1 MTADATTPAGGGFPP
16 GRGPEIT
23 ERDTRAEEEVLERLL
38 GSLDERRARFDE
50 EITAEITEAIT
61 RLGIDWG
68 HPRFRDRYDGTAR
81 NDLLRSALASPAA
94 RGVVRDYVA
103 HLQEHRAEF
112 LSAVLDGT
120 EAGDG
125 DR

>member
-1 MTADATTPAGGGFPP
+1 MEADATAPTGGGFPP

-23 ERDTRAEEEVLERLL
+23 ARDIRAEEEILERML
-38 GSLDERRARFDE
+38 GSLGERRARLDQ
-50 EITAEITEAIT
+50 EITAEITEAIA

-68 HPRFRDRYDGTAR
+68 HPRFRDRYDGAAR
-81 NDLLRSALASPAA
+81 DDLLRSALANPVG

-112 LSAVLDGT
+112 LSAVLDET

>member
-1 MTADATTPAGGGFPP
+1 MEADATTPTGFPP

-23 ERDTRAEEEVLERLL
+23 ARDIRAEEEILERML
-38 GSLDERRARFDE
+38 GSLDERRARFDQ
-50 EITAEITEAIT
+50 EITAEITESVA

-68 HPRFRDRYDGTAR
+68 HPRFRDRYSGAAR
-81 NDLLRSALASPAA
+81 DELLRSALANPVA

-112 LSAVLDGT
+112 LSAVLDQT
-120 EAGDG
+120 AAGDG
-125 DR
+125 NR